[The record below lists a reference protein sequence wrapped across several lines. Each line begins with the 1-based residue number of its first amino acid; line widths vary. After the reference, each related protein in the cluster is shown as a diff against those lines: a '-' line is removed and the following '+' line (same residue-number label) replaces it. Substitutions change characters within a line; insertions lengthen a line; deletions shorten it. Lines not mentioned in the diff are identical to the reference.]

1 MLLLVLLKFIYSV
14 SYSDVHE
21 DGIIRMMLCRVIMG
35 NVEVVLPGSKQF
47 QQSNESFDS
56 GVDDLQNPKHYII
69 WDANVH
75 KQIYAEY
82 AVIVNIPPTINGIY
96 LYGSFL
102 SLSTIFRMYYY
113 LPKTIYLVLVQN
125 V

>member
-1 MLLLVLLKFIYSV
+1 MLPVVLREFIYSV
-14 SYSDVHE
+14 SYSDFHE

-47 QQSNESFDS
+47 QPSNESFDS
-56 GVDDLQNPKHYII
+56 GVDDPQNPKRYII

-82 AVIVNIPPTINGIY
+82 AVIVNVPPMINGTFMD
-96 LYGSFL
+96 LF
-102 SLSTIFRMYYY
+102 F
-113 LPKTIYLVLVQN
+113 PF
-125 V
+125 